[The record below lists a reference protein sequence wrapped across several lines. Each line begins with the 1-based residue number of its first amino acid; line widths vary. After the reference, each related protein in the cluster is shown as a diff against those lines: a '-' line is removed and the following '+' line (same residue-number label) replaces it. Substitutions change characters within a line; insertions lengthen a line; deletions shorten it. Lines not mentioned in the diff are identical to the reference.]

1 MRLALGQ
8 ILRYAQQ
15 LSYKEKPIVKV
26 IAVEREPGDASWMTL
41 CEALDVRLVWPQIFE
56 TLT

>member
-15 LSYKEKPIVKV
+15 LSYKEKPIMKV
-26 IAVEREPGDASWMTL
+26 LAANASQVMQ
-41 CEALDVRLVWPQIFE
+41 AG
-56 TLT
+56 